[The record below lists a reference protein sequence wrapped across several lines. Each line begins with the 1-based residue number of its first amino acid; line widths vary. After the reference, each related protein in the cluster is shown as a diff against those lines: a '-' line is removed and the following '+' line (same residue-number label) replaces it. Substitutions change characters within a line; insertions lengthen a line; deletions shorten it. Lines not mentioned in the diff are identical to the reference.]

1 MSRDSSLAASRRLPR
16 ALRAGAIGT
25 LALLALAPGSGAAQD
40 AGSDDSGLIGLMLPL
55 GARTIGLGRAVAA
68 TPGELQ
74 SLPIN
79 PATITGLTRGG
90 LTYSRFEPAAV
101 AEFSGNY
108 LAGAYVTHWGTV
120 AAQVV
125 LLDYGQIVL
134 TDDSPTPIGSVD
146 VSEWVVGLTYANRW
160 RDRLSYGATA
170 KWVKTDFGVTEA
182 SGPAFDVGAIYAPR
196 PTLPLQLAIAVRNL
210 GPQLEFDTTATGT
223 EAGEGGE
230 ALPARVRV
238 GVSTQPSQFFGLS
251 PDYAVTLAF
260 DVESDLRELSS
271 TSQHAGAAVVV
282 HETLVLRGGVLL
294 LDNPA
299 DEEGDGNRQ
308 VGGALGIGIRYGSFE
323 ADVAREVSVS
333 ELGDETHFGVGW
345 RF

>member
-1 MSRDSSLAASRRLPR
+1 MPSDSTPRAPRRLR
-16 ALRAGAIGT
+16 LVLMVGLIT
-25 LALLALAPGSGAAQD
+25 LLSLALLPPAPAAAQNGD
-40 AGSDDSGLIGLMLPL
+40 SDGSGLIGLTLPL
-55 GARTIGLGRAVAA
+55 GARAIGLGRAVSA

-74 SLPIN
+74 SLPFN
-79 PATITGLTRGG
+79 PAAVTGLARGA

-108 LAGAYVTHWGTV
+108 LAGAYVSRWGTF
-120 AAQVV
+120 AAQAV
-125 LLDYGQIVL
+125 LLDYGQIIL
-134 TDDSPTPIGSVD
+134 TDDSPDPIGSVD
-146 VSEWVVGLTYANRW
+146 VSEWVVGLTYAHRW
-160 RDRLSYGATA
+160 RDKLSYGATA

-182 SGPAFDVGAIYAPR
+182 SGPAFDLGAIYAPR
-196 PTLPLQLAIAVRNL
+196 STLPLQLAIALRNL
-210 GPQLEFDTTATGT
+210 GPKLAFDATST
-223 EAGEGGE
+223 EAEEGDGGE

-238 GVSTQPSQFFGLS
+238 GVSSQPAQLFGLS

-260 DVESDLRELSS
+260 DVESDLRELST

-282 HETLVLRGGVLL
+282 HDVLVLRGGLLL

-299 DEEGDGNRQ
+299 DEEGDGDRQ
-308 VGGALGIGIRYGSFE
+308 VGGAFGIGIRYGAFE

-333 ELGDETHFGVGW
+333 ELGDETHFAVGW